1 MSGQQISTR
10 KTCYLSY
17 QRCFC
22 WGIEKSYKIVAILVT
37 FLEFSEDLFID
48 QYAQMHQSELDYIN
62 CDTML
67 RLHMHGVLKFETYKF
82 SVGIRTRNVLIS

>member
-37 FLEFSEDLFID
+37 FLEDLFID
-48 QYAQMHQSELDYIN
+48 QYAKMRQSELDYIN

-67 RLHMHGVLKFETYKF
+67 RLHMHGVLKFETNKF
-82 SVGIRTRNVLIS
+82 SAGIRTRKVLIS

>member
-37 FLEFSEDLFID
+37 FLEDLFID
-48 QYAQMHQSELDYIN
+48 QYAQMRQSELDYIN
-62 CDTML
+62 CDTTL

-82 SVGIRTRNVLIS
+82 SAGIRTRNVLIS

>member
-37 FLEFSEDLFID
+37 FLEDLFID
-48 QYAQMHQSELDYIN
+48 QYAKMRQSELDYIN

-82 SVGIRTRNVLIS
+82 SAGIRTRNVLIS

>member
-37 FLEFSEDLFID
+37 FLEDLFID
-48 QYAQMHQSELDYIN
+48 QYAQMRQSELDYIN

-82 SVGIRTRNVLIS
+82 SAGIRTWNVLIS

>member
-37 FLEFSEDLFID
+37 FLEDLFID
-48 QYAQMHQSELDYIN
+48 QYAQMRQSELDYIN

-67 RLHMHGVLKFETYKF
+67 RLRMHGVLKFETYKF
-82 SVGIRTRNVLIS
+82 SAGIRTRNVLIS

>member
-22 WGIEKSYKIVAILVT
+22 WEIEKSYKIVAILVT
-37 FLEFSEDLFID
+37 FLEDLFID
-48 QYAQMHQSELDYIN
+48 QYAQMRQSELDYIN

-82 SVGIRTRNVLIS
+82 SAGIRTRNVLI

>member
-37 FLEFSEDLFID
+37 FLEDLFID
-48 QYAQMHQSELDYIN
+48 QYARMRQSELDYIN

-82 SVGIRTRNVLIS
+82 SAGIRTRNVLIS